1 MSTLEKGL
9 PVIERLRAERDRL
22 DQRAY
27 TLRTRIARV
36 RTALRQSRV
45 SAGRMSTPSQPV
57 IAAGRQEIADHEARL
72 RGLANAAQAA
82 LSTQARVEEA
92 RRHQEFLIRS
102 LAALATSVTEL
113 QALLARE
120 ENTRPIDRKKVAAAR
135 EALERAQAQQADVQ
149 RSLEKLRADEQRR
162 EAEAAAARDTLR
174 QVEGESEQL
183 RAAIVG
189 KESEIGMLRDVPG
202 VSTPEL
208 ERQLTALTKEYTAT
222 KSEWRTTRD
231 RLHETIKGVY
241 VDPHPRTVVAQ
252 MPDTTPFLLLPLRIE
267 TRFVI
272 RPNTAA
278 PAGDLLVRVYP
289 DDIAIHTHEST
300 LTDREVSEGERYWRA
315 IFAIETGTAT
325 NKPALKTESW
335 KTLAALFGPSGAAW
349 VARSTRPTN
358 WAAFAT
364 LASADELV
372 FPVHDL
378 TKTAQWSRAP
388 RTHVLPDR
396 IVVLL
401 YHGETVREVV
411 GNPIPDELIVGPDPL
426 ELEANADQ
434 PDVEDSFVTVD
445 GKLTFGAAFDW
456 VSNFEKAVEQGMGFR
471 IPISGGEV
479 LQGFDKILVLGVMAS
494 ADTNAGA
501 GMLETLLGNHHHS
514 PKSLT
519 LLRQGTATNNL
530 DGQGSG
536 YSVNDT
542 LDQTKEVSGL
552 DTPLFTAQSDVDGRV
567 LADALGIGHETLHFV
582 YGADNTDGREAVA
595 MNRALYPA
603 TLGYYFDSLLPVIP
617 EAARDRLREFFVTH
631 VTGRGPL
638 SSIRIGDQPYGILL
652 TSDFTRFTDGD
663 RRDRFLSVIHAVLQ
677 RFDVIWQAILPELA
691 FAGKPGLSTVDAL
704 LSVLGLQAASTTFAQ
719 RIGYS
724 RDYLVNLT
732 DFAAGDNEFSE
743 IIGSALKEFG
753 VTEWL
758 RTLGYEPGG
767 VPPANRPQLLRLI
780 YQHYTT
786 RLNAAN
792 LVDAVPLSE
801 TAGIREYAPARNYLH
816 WLRDANTL
824 AILSAQNFDGAAVPT
839 ALLYLKLRHALLL
852 QLHRSSVDWLAG
864 KGYDASMTLAPR
876 TFHNIRPQSDLTKWE
891 LMSAPVSAVGSSA
904 SAGKVSVADYVMSP
918 AVTIDAAA
926 YLTQMREA
934 LDVLADLPTARLE
947 RCFVEHL
954 DSCTYRLDAWQSAL
968 FKTRLDQMRATTKVG
983 QRGTYLGAFGWVENV
998 KPAESSIAAID
1009 VPKPLRPT
1017 SGPPLREYTSNGG
1030 FIHAPSINHATAAA
1044 LLRSGYMSHATP
1056 EQPELLSVNISSERV
1071 RRALFILQGMR
1082 NGQAIEA
1089 LLGYQ
1094 FERSIHDRA
1103 SRDASLAVLNGFIFD
1118 IRIAFPVTRTRL
1130 GPGEAGG
1137 AEETV
1142 ESYDVVNG
1150 VTLVETANPDW
1161 AAITNAP
1168 PATLTPARLA
1178 ALNEARDDVANTVDA
1193 IKDLLL
1199 AESAY
1204 QLVQGNFDRAGA
1216 VLGSIKEAQ
1225 PPPDLDVIRT
1235 PRSSHFTFTQRAAIH
1250 VPSLDSADPAAAAWP
1265 AIPMTPRAVLE
1276 PGVNQWLG
1284 QVLNAPDAIV
1294 FTVFEVADDEMLANP
1309 QVLTAAN
1316 LGLQPIDLVYV
1327 IGADIDTGLGA
1338 RTGASE
1344 LESRVA
1350 WHYRVANGL
1359 DETASVRIRFSE
1371 PKNQAGTVTMAEAMP
1386 LMRALQSVLSD
1397 SRPLDARDYHT
1408 TTIRGPASS
1417 GPAATPLPGFDFE
1430 DLRVRTAALR
1440 AQLEAVVS
1448 SIFALPF
1455 TGVIDGWSVATL
1467 QEAFDVLSFAEV
1479 GLLESTFTFT
1489 ASDALALQELLIRLA
1504 GFGIADA
1511 FPRTQDVTRTDSKIA
1526 LVLQA
1531 MDATSAAS
1539 TRLTASTS
1547 LLGQAV
1553 AADAVA
1559 DARATS
1565 YGIDACKAILGNNF
1579 AVIPRFALPNEAE
1592 VLQSHAD
1599 RAQLMDHATN
1609 VLGMEFAEEEWLR
1622 SVAYVRPKVAAW
1634 ERIRLLHETLL
1645 GTTLGISAVQ
1655 LPYRGGDSWL
1665 AVTLPDVDAATGEP
1679 FDIAHDTLSMVIHG
1693 DSAFAAGS
1701 LRCGIVID
1709 SWTETVPAREQ
1720 NTGIA
1725 FHYNRPDAM
1734 PPQAL
1739 LLAVPPVM
1747 TGHWTWDALVN
1758 IVNDTLRRAKLRAVE
1773 PHLLDA
1779 HKENAELSVLL
1790 PAIISEFQ
1798 QYDLNVSLDL
1808 RLNLVLLTPVLMG
1821 LYANPNIQS

>member
-1 MSTLEKGL
+1 MTTLEQGL
-9 PVIERLRAERDRL
+9 PVIERLRGERDRL
-22 DQRAY
+22 DQRTYA
-27 TLRTRIARV
+27 LRTRIARV

-45 SAGRMSTPSQPV
+45 NAGRMSTPSPPE
-57 IAAGRQEIADHEARL
+57 IAAGRQEIADHEVRL
-72 RGLANAAQAA
+72 RGLANSALAARTT
-82 LSTQARVEEA
+82 LARVDEA
-92 RRHQEFLIRS
+92 RRHQEFLVRS
-102 LAALATSVTEL
+102 LAAVAASVTEL

-120 ENTRPIDRKKVAAAR
+120 ESTRPIDRKKVAAAR
-135 EALERAQAQQADVQ
+135 EALERAQAQQADIQ
-149 RSLEKLRADEQRR
+149 RSLETSRAEERRR
-162 EAEAAAARDTLR
+162 EAEAAAARDTSR
-174 QVEGESEQL
+174 RVEAESEQL

-189 KESEIGMLRDVPG
+189 KEAEIGALRDVPG
-202 VSTPEL
+202 VSPPEL
-208 ERQLTALTKEYTAT
+208 ERQLTALTKEYTAAKT
-222 KSEWRTTRD
+222 EWKTTRD

-267 TRFVI
+267 TRFLL
-272 RPNTAA
+272 RPNAA
-278 PAGDLLVRVYP
+278 IPAGQLLVRVYP

-300 LTDREVSEGERYWRA
+300 LTDREVSEGERYWRVLFG
-315 IFAIETGTAT
+315 IDKGTST
-325 NKPALKTESW
+325 NKAGEKTESW
-335 KTLAALFGPSGAAW
+335 KTLAALFGPSRAAW

-358 WAAFAT
+358 WAALAT
-364 LASADELV
+364 LAAADELV

-401 YHGETVREVV
+401 YRGETVREIV
-411 GNPIPDELIVGPDPL
+411 GEAIPDELIVGPDPL

-445 GKLTFGAAFDW
+445 GKLTFGTSFDW
-456 VSNFEKAVEQGMGFR
+456 VSNFDKAVEQGMGFR
-471 IPISGGEV
+471 IPISGAEV
-479 LQGFDKILVLGVMAS
+479 LDGFDKILVLGVMAS
-494 ADTNAGA
+494 AGTNAGA
-501 GMLETLLGNHHHS
+501 GMLETLLANHHHS

-519 LLRQGTATNNL
+519 LIRQGTATNNL

-542 LDQTKEVSGL
+542 LEQTTEVSGL
-552 DTPLFTAQSDVDGRV
+552 DAPLFTAQADVDGRL

-582 YGADNTDGREAVA
+582 YGADNTDGREAIA

-603 TLGYYFDSLLPVIP
+603 TLGYYFDTLLPVIP
-617 EAARDRLREFFVTH
+617 EAERDRLREFFVTH

-652 TSDFTRFTDGD
+652 TSDFTRFADGD

-677 RFDVIWQAILPELA
+677 RFDAIWQAILPELA
-691 FAGKPGLSTVDAL
+691 FAGKPGVSTVDAL

-732 DFAAGDNEFSE
+732 DFAAGDNEFDE

-758 RTLGYEPGG
+758 RTLGYAPGG

-786 RLNAAN
+786 GLDGAN

-801 TAGIREYAPARNYLH
+801 TAGIREYAAGKNYLH

-824 AILSAQNFDGAAVPT
+824 TILSAQNFGGAAVPT
-839 ALLYLKLRHALLL
+839 SLLYLKLRHALLL
-852 QLHRSSVDWLAG
+852 QVHKSSVDWLAG

-876 TFHNIRPQSDLTKWE
+876 TFHNIRPQANLTKWE
-891 LMSAPVSAVGSSA
+891 LMSAPVTAVGSSA
-904 SAGKVSVADYVMSP
+904 SAGKVSVADYIMSP
-918 AVTIDAAA
+918 AVTIDEAA
-926 YLTQMREA
+926 YLTQMREG
-934 LDVLADLPTARLE
+934 LDVLASLPTARLE

-954 DSCTYRLDAWQSAL
+954 DSCTYRLDAWQSGL
-968 FKTRLDQMRATTKVG
+968 FKTRLDEMRATKAG

-998 KPAESSIAAID
+998 KPAESSVAATD
-1009 VPKPLRPT
+1009 VPEQLRPT

-1056 EQPELLSVNISSERV
+1056 EQPDLLSVNMSSERV
-1071 RRALFILQGMR
+1071 RRALFILQGLR

-1094 FERSIHDRA
+1094 FERGIHDRA
-1103 SRDASLAVLNGFIFD
+1103 SRDTSLQVLNGFIFD
-1118 IRIAFPVTRTRL
+1118 IRIAFPITRTRL

-1142 ESYDVVNG
+1142 ETYDVVNG
-1150 VTLVETANPDW
+1150 VTLVETATPDW
-1161 AAITNAP
+1161 AAITGAP
-1168 PATLTPARLA
+1168 PATLTAARLA

-1235 PRSSHFTFTQRAAIH
+1235 PRSSHFTFTQRVAIH
-1250 VPSLDSADPAAAAWP
+1250 VPRLDSADPTAAAWP
-1265 AIPMTPRAVLE
+1265 AIPMTPRALLE

-1284 QVLNAPDAIV
+1284 RVLGAPDAIA
-1294 FTVFEVADDEMLANP
+1294 FTVFEVADDETLANP
-1309 QVLTAAN
+1309 QVLTAAD
-1316 LGLQPIDLVYV
+1316 LGLQPIDLVYI

-1350 WHYRVANGL
+1350 WRYRVANGL

-1371 PKNQAGTVTMAEAMP
+1371 PKNQAVTITMAEAMP

-1408 TTIRGPASS
+1408 TTTRGPGSS

-1430 DLRVRTAALR
+1430 DLRVRAAALR

-1455 TGVIDGWSVATL
+1455 TGVIDEWSVATL
-1467 QEAFDVLSFAEV
+1467 QEAFDVLSFAKV
-1479 GLLESTFTFT
+1479 GLPESTFTFA
-1489 ASDALALQELLIRLA
+1489 ASDALALQDLLIRLA

-1511 FPRTQDVTRTDSKIA
+1511 FPRTQDVTRNDSKIA

-1559 DARATS
+1559 DTRATS
-1565 YGIDACKAILGNNF
+1565 YATDACKAILGNNF

-1645 GTTLGISAVQ
+1645 RTTLGVSAVQ

-1665 AVTLPDVDAATGEP
+1665 AVTLPDLDAATGEP

-1709 SWTETVPAREQ
+1709 SWTETIPAREQ

-1808 RLNLVLLTPVLMG
+1808 RLNLVLLTPVLMA
-1821 LYANPNIQS
+1821 LYANPNTQS